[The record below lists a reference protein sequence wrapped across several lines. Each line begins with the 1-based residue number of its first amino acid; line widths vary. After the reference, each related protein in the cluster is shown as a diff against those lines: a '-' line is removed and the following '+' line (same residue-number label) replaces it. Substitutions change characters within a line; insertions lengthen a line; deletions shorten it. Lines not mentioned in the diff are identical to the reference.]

1 MISERKAVITSKMAS
16 GNNVY
21 GLTSKCKTVITF
33 GAARGNIDL
42 AKGTMAPNT
51 GSTQKKQICNHGTLA
66 KDMVSLGILTKI
78 RLAFARS
85 CMAVVSL
92 PNLSMI

>member
-51 GSTQKKQICNHGTLA
+51 GSTQKNRFVTMEPLLRTWLVLA
-66 KDMVSLGILTKI
+66 
-78 RLAFARS
+78 
-85 CMAVVSL
+85 SL
-92 PNLSMI
+92 PRSD